1 MEKSE
6 LAVSE
11 QKSSLIMRAQEQME
25 IAKRLIVNGKKLQ
38 DDEVRALAVYT
49 AQTGLNISMNECYY
63 MPGTG
68 PIPGIAGIRR
78 LAKEA
83 AMAEANDAKYRL
95 VGKGYRLEFVS
106 GENNKLEAVYDTK
119 KNDIAYECILTSDMD
134 EAFWLNKLFSVMDKF
149 SAYKLDF
156 SDAKQKAIELI
167 GDCPKISYVGV
178 VYGSEVFSYNGKP
191 EKMDRHERAKKR
203 AEKGALKKRFA
214 LQINVEFEEPEEFIE
229 MEILNGNGNTPL
241 LDNSNKTTNEL
252 ISELGFEVDPENQ
265 APKPLEWFDE
275 PESMVEAAVE
285 LGGQVKSS
293 MSLETAEAVTNKD
306 GVRYGDIDT
315 KTLSHMGNAITKA
328 MEKNGMSHEK
338 HEEHQLKLDAI
349 KVILESRQ

>member
-1 MEKSE
+1 MESNQ

-83 AMAEANDAKYRL
+83 AMTEANDAKYRL

-106 GENNKLEAVYDTK
+106 GESKKLDAVYDTK
-119 KNDIAYECILTSDMD
+119 KGDIAYECILTSDMD

-167 GDCPKISYVGV
+167 GNCPKISYVGV

-229 MEILNGNGNTPL
+229 MEILNGNSNAPL

-252 ISELGFEVDPENQ
+252 ISELGFEVDPEIQ
-265 APKPLEWFDE
+265 TPPPLEWFDE
-275 PESMVEAAVE
+275 PESMVETAVE
-285 LGGQVKSS
+285 LGGIVKNS
-293 MSLETAEAVTNKD
+293 MTLEMAISEVNSD
-306 GVRYGDIDT
+306 GVKYGDLPTD
-315 KTLSHMGNAITKA
+315 KLQVMANALAKKLKSPMGDI
-328 MEKNGMSHEK
+328 EREDR
-338 HEEHQLKLDAI
+338 ERKLDACR
-349 KVILESRQ
+349 VILESRQ